1 MSENRCS
8 HCKKTFANRY
18 NLNIHLK
25 DRCSVLKAS
34 TAMSE
39 LRISRSEIREENGGS
54 KKRSKSPRQY
64 DDEEEY
70 AEEASQFE
78 RDSANDVFQRLCDGE
93 IADFKAFYNLQVP
106 VVQSLLMDKI
116 SKERLSYIR
125 KKREFEI
132 VHNRYMTIE
141 NGFTQ
146 LTAVAVPTVAIT
158 NTTNTTA
165 ATSNSA
171 GGIFGGMFNSQNF
184 NTTSNAN
191 V

>member
-1 MSENRCS
+1 MICR
-8 HCKKTFANRY
+8 HCKSHFKY
-18 NLNIHLK
+18 QHNLNKHIK
-25 DRCSVLKAS
+25 ERCPVLKAS
-34 TAMSE
+34 IAMSE
-39 LRISRSEIREENGGS
+39 LRISRSENREENGGS
-54 KKRSKSPRQY
+54 KKRSKSPRNY
-64 DDEEEY
+64 EDEDEY
-70 AEEASQFE
+70 AEEATQFE
-78 RDSANDVFQRLCDGE
+78 RDSAIAVFQRLCDGE
-93 IADFKAFYNLQVP
+93 ITDFKAFFNQQVP
-106 VVQSLLMDKI
+106 VVQSLLMDRI

-125 KKREFEI
+125 KKRDFEL
-132 VHNRYMTIE
+132 VHNRFMTIE